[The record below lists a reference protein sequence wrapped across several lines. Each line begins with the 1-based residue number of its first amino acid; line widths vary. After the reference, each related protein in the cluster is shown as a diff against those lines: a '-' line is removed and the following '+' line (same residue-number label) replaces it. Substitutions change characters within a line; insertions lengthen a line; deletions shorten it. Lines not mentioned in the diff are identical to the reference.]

1 MFDFLIVFTELCS
14 VGECLAGK
22 CTLQYLGVRGHH
34 VSNLLFKMGGERAR
48 KNMNQ
53 NVNKTKMQT
62 SGSKI
67 VAPCTLLAIFL

>member
-1 MFDFLIVFTELCS
+1 MQKE
-14 VGECLAGK
+14 K
-22 CTLQYLGVRGHH
+22 
-34 VSNLLFKMGGERAR
+34 KMAEKRAR
-48 KNMNQ
+48 ENMNQ